1 MAAILNSVDGRR
13 HEMSGDVGR
22 FIFKS
27 GLVEN
32 VWVEVEIASLSQAV
46 QKLLPLPFFRPPSWI
61 PGGRR
66 RRIFPGMVPL
76 TSPDPKMGG

>member
-32 VWVEVEIASLSQAV
+32 VGVEVEIASVSQAV
-46 QKLLPLPFFRPPSWI
+46 QKLLPLPFFQPPSWI
-61 PGGRR
+61 SGRR
-66 RRIFPGMVPL
+66 RGPIFSGMAPL
-76 TSPDPKMGG
+76 KSPYPKMGR